1 MRETTYIIQ
10 PSFAS
15 GEVSPEVAS
24 RVDMEKYA
32 AALLQ
37 AENCYIRPY
46 GAVYKR
52 PGSLYCGKAKKSK
65 VRLIEFRSSASH
77 GFLLEVGAGYIRIWK
92 DGVFT
97 NQEIQTDYTEG
108 ELEKLRTCQSA
119 DIMYIASGTHPVMQ
133 LKHYSDTDWRFEE
146 MEMSC
151 QYFDDS
157 LTVNNRVSSEK
168 WNKAGTYSWTCPS
181 TGNYSVTVAGAGGG
195 NGGIGGGKS
204 GMAGGTEAW
213 ANGGTGGSGAITTK
227 TVYLTEGT
235 VYSITVGA
243 PGAKGADKAS
253 ADEYGC
259 YTGGTGGKGG
269 TSSAFG
275 IEAQGGEGG
284 TGGYGKRTVK
294 QTSWIPVPWY
304 EVYNGTNGISYGN
317 GGTAGNPGWVTVQ
330 SLEEPTLTISGTAGE
345 VTLTADMDFFS
356 SDMKGMWVKI
366 SQEIE
371 SKTVSASGAT
381 TTDAI
386 PVGNGWKIITHGT
399 WTGEVKI
406 QKSTNGG
413 EWKDFR
419 TYKSND
425 DNNISESGTVD
436 EEDNVKMRLV
446 TTAGKADLTSIAYT
460 KSGVVEIKKINS
472 TTKATCMVK
481 KVIGQAGQVDS
492 YAFGA
497 WNQRYGYPRTV
508 GFFQDRLIFAGTE
521 MQPYVLWMSKTGDY
535 NNFSVEK
542 VSGTVTD
549 DSAICLS
556 FISRQQAE
564 IKHVCPAS
572 DLFILTDSNEWVVSG
587 GSTVTPSKC
596 TNKAQTFR
604 GCTEVEPISIGSRL
618 IYVQKRSQTIRDMAY
633 SYETDSYDGMDLTLL
648 AKHLLREHTIL
659 SSAYMQDP
667 DSRLYFVRSDGAMIC
682 LAYIND
688 QKVYAWSHLVTDG
701 KYISVCTVAE
711 EETDEVYTAVIRND
725 ETYIEKLAP
734 DSESSDPKDFIMTDC
749 SKFITFDEKDDT
761 TTVDWI
767 TGKVSVLGDGRWFED
782 VEITDGTITLP
793 TKVSYMIIGYPY
805 QMTIELP
812 NVEVQTQNGTLQGRY
827 KNVRSASLRLQH
839 TLGGKIG
846 NGVGKVDSIKYE
858 EFSDQ
863 TVTLYTGDKEITIP
877 NQGVEKNGRVLIT
890 SNEPYPFYLAA
901 IIRGVVVSE

>member
-1 MRETTYIIQ
+1 MRETTYLIQ

-24 RVDMEKYA
+24 RVDMEKYS

-52 PGSLYCGKAKKSK
+52 PGSLYCGVTKKEK

-77 GFLLEVGAGYIRIWK
+77 GFLLEVGEGYIRIWK

-97 NQEIQTDYTEG
+97 NQEIQTEYSESD
-108 ELEKLRTCQSA
+108 LSKLRTCQSA
-119 DIMYIASGTHPVMQ
+119 DIMYIASGDHPVMQ

-146 MEMSC
+146 MEMNC

-157 LTVNNRVSSEK
+157 LTVDNRVSDEK
-168 WNKAGTYSWTCPS
+168 WDKAGSYAWTCPA
-181 TGNYSVTVAGAGGG
+181 TGNYSVTAAGGG
-195 NGGIGGGKS
+195 GGK
-204 GMAGGTEAW
+204 GGKGGYYYAGSAEDVL
-213 ANGGTGGSGAITTK
+213 ANGGKGGSGAITTQ

-235 VYSITVGA
+235 VYPIIVGA
-243 PGAKGADKAS
+243 AGTAGKDKATTDS
-253 ADEYGC
+253 NYF
-259 YTGGTGGKGG
+259 YTGGDGTKGG

-284 TGGYGKRTVK
+284 TGGYGAYAYVK
-294 QTSWIPVPWY
+294 GWGWGKEAY
-304 EVYNGTNGISYGN
+304 AGTNGVSYGN
-317 GGTAGNPGWVTVQ
+317 GGASNSPGWVALQ
-330 SLEEPTLTISGTAGE
+330 SMDEPTLTISDTAGE
-345 VTLTADMDFFS
+345 VTLTSDKDFFS
-356 SDMKGMWVKI
+356 DDMQGMWMKI

-371 SKTVSASGAT
+371 AKTVTASGAT

-386 PVGNGWKIITHGT
+386 PVGSGWKIITHGT
-399 WTGEVKI
+399 WTGTVKI
-406 QKSTNGG
+406 QRSTNGG

-425 DNNISESGTVD
+425 DNNVSESGTVD

-446 TTAGKADLTSIAYT
+446 TTAGRADLTSTAYT
-460 KSGVVEIKKINS
+460 KSGVVEIKTVDS
-472 TTKATCMVK
+472 ATQATCMVK
-481 KVIGQAGQVDS
+481 KVIGQAGKVDS

-508 GFFQDRLIFAGTE
+508 GFFQDRLIFAGTK

-572 DLFILTDSNEWVVSG
+572 DLFVLTDSNEWVVSG

-604 GCTEVEPISIGSRL
+604 GCTEVEPVSIGSRL

-648 AKHLLREHTIL
+648 AKHLLRDHTIL

-688 QKVYAWSHLVTDG
+688 QKVYAWSHLITDG
-701 KYISVCTVAE
+701 KYISVCAVAE
-711 EETDEVYTAVIRND
+711 EESDEVYTAVTRD
-725 ETYIEKLAP
+725 GKTYIEKMAP
-734 DSESSDPKDFIMTDC
+734 DSESSDPKDYIMVDC
-749 SKFITFDEKDDT
+749 AKLITFEEKDDT
-761 TTVDWI
+761 AAVDWL
-767 TGKVSVLGDGRWFED
+767 TGKVSVLADGRWYED
-782 VEITDGTITLP
+782 VEIKDGALTIP
-793 TKVSYMIIGYPY
+793 TKVSYMIIGKPY

-846 NGVGKVDSIKYE
+846 NGVGKTDSIKYE
-858 EFSDQ
+858 EFSYQ
-863 TVTLYTGDKEITIP
+863 SVSLYTGDKEITIP
-877 NQGVEKNGRVLIT
+877 NQGVEKNGRILIT

>member
-10 PSFAS
+10 PSFAT

-24 RVDMEKYA
+24 RIDIEKYQ

-52 PGSLYCGKAKKSK
+52 PGSLYCGTAKKNK
-65 VRLIEFRSSASH
+65 VRLIEFKPNAGY
-77 GFLLEVGAGYIRIWK
+77 GFLLEVGEGYIRVWK

-97 NQEIQTDYTEG
+97 GQEIQTEYTEA
-108 ELEKLRTCQSA
+108 ELDSLRTCQSA

-157 LTVNNRVSSEK
+157 LTVDNRVSDEK
-168 WNKAGTYSWTCPS
+168 WDKAGSYAWTCPA

-195 NGGIGGGKS
+195 KGGKGGYSASS
-204 GMAGGTEAW
+204 GEKLADGGS
-213 ANGGTGGSGAITTK
+213 GGSGAITSK

-235 VYSITVGA
+235 VYSIVVGA
-243 PGAKGADKAS
+243 PGAAGTDKATTS
-253 ADEYGC
+253 GAL
-259 YTGGTGGKGG
+259 YTGGTGGKGE

-275 IEAQGGEGG
+275 VTAQGGEGG
-284 TGGYGKRTVK
+284 TGGYGEKHTKSSGLIRV
-294 QTSWIPVPWY
+294 
-304 EVYNGTNGISYGN
+304 VYVAHAGAAGVSYGN
-317 GGTAGNPGWVTVQ
+317 GGASASPGWVTLQ
-330 SLEEPTLTISGTAGE
+330 SLDEPTLTVSGTAGE
-345 VTLTADMDFFS
+345 VTVTSDKNFFS
-356 SDMKGMWVKI
+356 DDMKGMWMKI

-371 SKTVSASGAT
+371 AKTVTASGAT

-386 PVGNGWKIITHGT
+386 PVGSGWKIITHGT
-399 WTGEVKI
+399 WSGTVKI

-419 TYKSND
+419 TYKSSD
-425 DNNISESGTVD
+425 DNNVSESGTVD

-446 TTAGKADLTSIAYT
+446 TTAGRADLTSTAYT
-460 KSGVVEIKKINS
+460 KAGVVEITKVNS
-472 TTKATCMVK
+472 ATSATCMVK
-481 KVIGQAGQVDS
+481 KALGQAGKVDS

-508 GFFQDRLIFAGTE
+508 GFFQDRLLFGGTK

-535 NNFSVEK
+535 NNFAVEK
-542 VSGTVTD
+542 TSGTVTD

-556 FISRQQAE
+556 FISRTQAE

-604 GCTEVEPISIGSRL
+604 GCAEVEPISIGSRL
-618 IYVQKRSQTIRDMAY
+618 VYVQKRSQTIRDMAY

-648 AKHLLREHTIL
+648 AKHLLRGHTITD
-659 SSAYMQDP
+659 SCYMQDP
-667 DSRLYFVRSDGAMIC
+667 DSRLYFIRSDGEIIC

-688 QKVYAWSHLVTDG
+688 QKVYAWSHLTTDG
-701 KYISVCTVAE
+701 EYISVCTVAE
-711 EETDEVYTAVIRND
+711 EETDEVYTAVERNGK
-725 ETYIEKLAP
+725 TYIEKMAP

-749 SKFITFDEKDDT
+749 SKLITFEEKSDT
-761 TTVDWI
+761 AQVDWL
-767 TGKVSVLGDGRWFED
+767 TGKVSVLADGRWYED
-782 VEITDGTITLP
+782 VEVEDGAITIP
-793 TKVSYMIIGYPY
+793 TKVSYMIIGLPY

-812 NVEVQTQNGTLQGRY
+812 NVEIQTQNGTIQGRY

-839 TLGGKIG
+839 TLGGDIG
-846 NGVGKVDSIKYE
+846 NGVGKTDAIKYD
-858 EFSDQ
+858 EFSYQ
-863 TVTLYTGDKEITIP
+863 SVSLYTGDKEITIP
-877 NQGVEKNGRVLIT
+877 NQGVEKNGRVIIT
-890 SNEPYPFYLAA
+890 SKEPYPFYLAA
-901 IIRGVVVSE
+901 IIRGVVISE

>member
-1 MRETTYIIQ
+1 MRETTYLIQ

-24 RVDMEKYA
+24 RVDMEKYS

-52 PGSLYCGKAKKSK
+52 PGSLYCGMAKKDK

-77 GFLLEVGAGYIRIWK
+77 GFLLEVGDGYIRIWK

-97 NQEIQTDYTEG
+97 NQEIQTDYTESD
-108 ELEKLRTCQSA
+108 LSKLRTCQSA
-119 DIMYIASGTHPVMQ
+119 DIMYIASGDHPVMQ
-133 LKHYSDTDWRFEE
+133 LKHYSDTDWRLEE
-146 MEMSC
+146 MEMNC

-157 LTVNNRVSSEK
+157 LTVDNKASGESWSE
-168 WNKAGTYSWTCPS
+168 AGTYNWTCPDA
-181 TGNYSVTVAGAGGG
+181 GNYYVTVAGAGGG
-195 NGGIGGGKS
+195 KGGKGGYGTEGTKKGTSNGG
-204 GMAGGTEAW
+204 A
-213 ANGGTGGSGAITTK
+213 GGSGAITTK
-227 TVYLTEGT
+227 TVYLTKGT
-235 VYSITVGA
+235 VYPIVIGA
-243 PGAKGADKAS
+243 PGANGTDKETS
-253 ADEYGC
+253 KDYGFRVI
-259 YTGGTGGKGG
+259 YTGGTGAKGES
-269 TSSAFG
+269 SSAFG

-284 TGGYGKRTVK
+284 KGGTAAVSMSEFKHTFTLVDGAAGV
-294 QTSWIPVPWY
+294 
-304 EVYNGTNGISYGN
+304 SYGN
-317 GGTAGNPGWVTVQ
+317 GGTSANPGWVT
-330 SLEEPTLTISGTAGE
+330 LRPIEEPTLTISGTDGE
-345 VTLTADMDFFS
+345 VTLTSDTDFFS
-356 SDMKGMWVKI
+356 EDMQGMWMKI

-371 SKTVSASGAT
+371 AKTVTASGAT

-386 PVGNGWKIITHGT
+386 SVGSGWKIITHGT
-399 WTGEVKI
+399 WTGTVKI
-406 QKSTNGG
+406 QKSTDGI

-425 DNNISESGTVD
+425 DNNVSESGTVD
-436 EEDNVKMRLV
+436 EEDNVRMRLV
-446 TTAGKADLTSIAYT
+446 TTAGRADLTSTAYT
-460 KSGVVEIKKINS
+460 KSGVVEIKTIDS
-472 TTKATCMVK
+472 ATQATCMVK
-481 KVIGQAGQVDS
+481 KVIGQSGKVDS

-497 WNQRYGYPRTV
+497 WNERYGYPRTV
-508 GFFQDRLIFAGTE
+508 GFFQDRLILAGTK

-572 DLFILTDSNEWVVSG
+572 DLFVLTDANEWVVSG

-604 GCTEVEPISIGSRL
+604 GCTEVEPVSIGSRL

-648 AKHLLREHTIL
+648 AKHLLRGYTIL

-667 DSRLYFVRSDGAMIC
+667 DSRLYFVRSDGVMIC

-688 QKVYAWSHLVTDG
+688 QKVYAWSHLATDG

-711 EETDEVYTAVIRND
+711 EETDEVYTAVTRD
-725 ETYIEKLAP
+725 GKTYIEKLAA
-734 DSESSDPKDFIMTDC
+734 DSESSDPKDYIMVDC
-749 SKFITFDEKDDT
+749 AKLITFDEKDDT
-761 TTVDWI
+761 ATVDWL
-767 TGKVSVLGDGRWFED
+767 TGKVSVLADGRWYED
-782 VEITDGTITLP
+782 VEVADGAITIP
-793 TKVSYMIIGYPY
+793 TKVSYMIIGKPY
-805 QMTIELP
+805 TMTIELP

-846 NGVGKVDSIKYE
+846 NGVGKIDAIKYE
-858 EFSDQ
+858 EFSYQ
-863 TVTLYTGDKEITIP
+863 SVSLYTGDKEITIP
-877 NQGVEKNGRVLIT
+877 NQGVEKNGRILIT

>member
-1 MRETTYIIQ
+1 MRETTYLIQ

-24 RVDMEKYA
+24 RVDMEKYS

-52 PGSLYCGKAKKSK
+52 PGSLYCGVAKKDK

-77 GFLLEVGAGYIRIWK
+77 GFLLEVGEGYIRIWK
-92 DGVFT
+92 NGVFT
-97 NQEIQTDYTEG
+97 NQEISTDYTESD
-108 ELEKLRTCQSA
+108 LSKLRTCQSA
-119 DIMYIASGTHPVMQ
+119 DIMYIASGDHPVMQ
-133 LKHYSDTDWRFEE
+133 LKHYSDTDWRLEE
-146 MEMSC
+146 MEMNC

-157 LTVNNRVSSEK
+157 LTVDNQTSGETWSA
-168 WNKAGTYSWTCPS
+168 AGTYSWTCPDAGS
-181 TGNYSVTVAGAGGG
+181 YYITVAGAGGG
-195 NGGIGGGKS
+195 KGGKGGYTKNSTTAVSNGGKGG
-204 GMAGGTEAW
+204 
-213 ANGGTGGSGAITTK
+213 NGAIVTK
-227 TVYLTEGT
+227 TVYLTKGT
-235 VYSITVGA
+235 AYSIVVGA
-243 PGAKGADKAS
+243 AGTNGKDNETSKEISMFGTF
-253 ADEYGC
+253 
-259 YTGGTGGKGG
+259 YTGGTGAKGG

-275 IEAQGGEGG
+275 LEAQGGEGG
-284 TGGYGKRTVK
+284 GGGSAKVSLQNFDPVYTLITGEGGV
-294 QTSWIPVPWY
+294 
-304 EVYNGTNGISYGN
+304 SYGS
-317 GGTAGNPGWVTVQ
+317 GGTSENPGWVTVRP
-330 SLEEPTLTISGTAGE
+330 LEEPTLTISGTDGE
-345 VTLTADMDFFS
+345 VTLTSDTDFFTD
-356 SDMKGMWVKI
+356 DMKGMWMKI

-371 SKTVSASGAT
+371 AKTVTASGAT
-381 TTDAI
+381 TTEAI
-386 PVGNGWKIITHGT
+386 PVGGGWKIITHGT
-399 WTGEVKI
+399 WTGTVKI
-406 QKSTNGG
+406 QKSTNGID
-413 EWKDFR
+413 WKDFR

-436 EEDNVKMRLV
+436 EDDNVRMRLV
-446 TTAGKADLTSIAYT
+446 TTAGRADLTSTAYT
-460 KSGVVEIKKINS
+460 KSGVVEIKSIDS
-472 TTKATCMVK
+472 ATKATCIVK
-481 KVIGQAGQVDS
+481 KVIGQSGTVDS

-497 WNQRYGYPRTV
+497 WNERYGYPRTV
-508 GFFQDRLIFAGTE
+508 GFFQDRLIFAGTK

-572 DLFILTDSNEWVVSG
+572 DLFVLTDANEWVVSG

-604 GCTEVEPISIGSRL
+604 GCTEVEPVSIGSRL

-648 AKHLLREHTIL
+648 AKHLLRGYTIQ

-667 DSRLYFVRSDGAMIC
+667 DSRLYFVRSDGVMIC

-701 KYISVCTVAE
+701 EYISVCTVAE
-711 EETDEVYTAVIRND
+711 EETDEVYTAVIRD
-725 ETYIEKLAP
+725 GKTYIEKLAP
-734 DSESSDPKDFIMTDC
+734 DSESSDPKDYIMTDC
-749 SKFITFDEKDDT
+749 AKLITFDGKDDT
-761 TTVDWI
+761 ASVDWLA
-767 TGKVSVLGDGRWFED
+767 GKVSVLADGRWYED
-782 VEITDGTITLP
+782 VEVTDGEITIP
-793 TKVSYMIIGYPY
+793 TKVSYMIIGKPY
-805 QMTIELP
+805 TMTIELP

-846 NGVGKVDSIKYE
+846 NGVGKIDAIKYE
-858 EFSDQ
+858 EFSYQ
-863 TVTLYTGDKEITIP
+863 SVSLYTGDKEITIP
-877 NQGVEKNGRVLIT
+877 NQGVEKNGRILIT

-901 IIRGVVVSE
+901 IIRGVVVNE